1 MSLFVDQ
8 ILLQLSDSAQLIQ
21 LLAPTTDTQHT
32 RLLALLNVMY
42 DLQHATIHDV
52 KNIAVSQLEFQRLI
66 LTTHQT
72 KGILTQTSPN
82 HVQTDVVYEGSYT
95 LEPLW
100 LDIAAR
106 VDLKLLVEV
115 DRGEIESINTQ
126 SLSPVTIQLKKLL
139 PFDPNDPANIYTY
152 PLNVGI
158 LIRDTIDVA
167 ATLHDVKL
175 AATVTERII
184 TYSKE
189 VDVAEVLAS
198 YASIVIFPQAGLTNV
213 PFKADVLQSFFA
225 HEGVLALFMT
235 PA

>member
-21 LLAPTTDTQHT
+21 LLSPTTDTQHA

-82 HVQTDVVYEGSYT
+82 HVQTDVVYEGSST

-126 SLSPVTIQLKKLL
+126 SLNPVTIQLKKLL

-184 TYSKE
+184 TYRKE
-189 VDVAEVLAS
+189 VDVADVLAS
-198 YASIVIFPQAGLTNV
+198 YASIVIFPQAGLANV
-213 PFKADVLQSFFA
+213 PFKADALQSFFA